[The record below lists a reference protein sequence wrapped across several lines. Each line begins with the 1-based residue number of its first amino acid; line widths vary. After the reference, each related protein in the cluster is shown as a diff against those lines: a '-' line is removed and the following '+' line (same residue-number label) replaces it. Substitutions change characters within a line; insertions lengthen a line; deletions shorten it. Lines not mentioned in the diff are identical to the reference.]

1 MVLTGAGTPFQLM
14 EMPDPEPD
22 FGEAVARVMTCGSG
36 LTIQHVRAG
45 RSKVDYPRIIGHEI
59 TAEIVELGKGVN
71 SLKIGDPVTAYY
83 YLNCGKCHWC
93 RIGRETLCL
102 QNNGNVGRACHG
114 GYAEFIKLPTRS
126 FIRMPQGL
134 DYKRHPAE
142 AGVITDAIATP
153 IKVVKK
159 ARIKPE
165 EWVAVIG
172 AGGGLGLQMVQV
184 AKWAHAYVVAVDTMA
199 EKFCAC
205 RDAGADL
212 TIDASEENLGEKLR
226 QINGGMG
233 VDVVVDFVSS
243 STTLKEGF
251 LGLNRGG
258 RLLVLGGVP
267 QNFILDSNAL
277 KFEREVMGS
286 KYCTRVEVE
295 EALKIVADGE
305 IWPIVSEV
313 VPLEEAEALHSRL
326 EAGLVIGRAA
336 VSV

>member
-1 MVLTGAGTPFQLM
+1 M
-14 EMPDPEPD
+14 
-22 FGEAVARVMTCGSG
+22 
-36 LTIQHVRAG
+36 
-45 RSKVDYPRIIGHEI
+45 
-59 TAEIVELGKGVN
+59 
-71 SLKIGDPVTAYY
+71 
-83 YLNCGKCHWC
+83 C
-93 RIGRETLCL
+93 R
-102 QNNGNVGRACHG
+102 
-114 GYAEFIKLPTRS
+114 
-126 FIRMPQGL
+126 
-134 DYKRHPAE
+134 
-142 AGVITDAIATP
+142 
-153 IKVVKK
+153 
-159 ARIKPE
+159 
-165 EWVAVIG
+165 
-172 AGGGLGLQMVQV
+172 
-184 AKWAHAYVVAVDTMA
+184 
-199 EKFCAC
+199 

-313 VPLEEAEALHSRL
+313 VPLEEAEAPFSIGSGCSDWESSRF
-326 EAGLVIGRAA
+326 GISKCIFD
-336 VSV
+336 SVA